1 MSNDKVYSVISNDI
15 FTNAEK
21 NELLSK
27 LWELLKKQAYK
38 YNGVDSTSMPL
49 EKAQDILESLLYTLE
64 AVIENGATK
73 EEILGSNLSLLIEKG
88 QGILIERKKA
98 ANVDWK
104 LMCEDLPP
112 VKNEY
117 FLSTMK
123 NIGKFFKYYE
133 VYYES
138 HKIHCDIDYWPI
150 CPLSEAL
157 KGISY
162 IEEYVHRI
170 QIEND
175 FINNFEYKKV
185 EMLYSQ
191 YVPDYKDTLFN
202 LCEPVL
208 VNSIG
213 LDMIGLDIHL
223 LNVSCSDRILIYN
236 MLSDKSADE
245 INRIINK
252 SVLHI
257 CSIFGMTDKY
267 EKDYLLGSAAGLAVR
282 CYEALKHNDLSHVF
296 ITFFDE

>member
-1 MSNDKVYSVISNDI
+1 MSNDKVNSVISIDR
-15 FTNAEK
+15 FTVEEK
-21 NELLSK
+21 NQLLSK
-27 LWELLKKQAYK
+27 LWELLKKQTYK
-38 YNGVDSTSMPL
+38 YNGADSSSIPL

-88 QGILIERKKA
+88 QGILLARKKA
-98 ANVDWK
+98 SNVDWK
-104 LMCEDLPP
+104 LMCQDLPP

-123 NIGKFFKYYE
+123 NIGGFFKYYE
-133 VYYES
+133 VYYEA
-138 HKIHCDIDYWPI
+138 HNIPCDIDYWPT
-150 CPLSEAL
+150 CPISEEL

-162 IEEYVHRI
+162 IEEYLHRI

-175 FINNFEYKKV
+175 FINNFDFNKV
-185 EMLYSQ
+185 EMLYSK

-213 LDMIGLDIHL
+213 LDMIGRDIHM
-223 LNVSCSDRILIYN
+223 LNVSCGDRSLIFN
-236 MLSDKSADE
+236 MLSDKAADE
-245 INRIINK
+245 IKRTINK
-252 SVLHI
+252 SVLNI
-257 CSIFGMTDKY
+257 CSLFGMTDEY
-267 EKDYLLGSAAGLAVR
+267 EKDYLMDSAAGLAIR